1 MIKTF
6 KVTAYKFTV
15 SSFTTYKLIHKYMN
29 DDDDIKIFTS
39 PQIGIELCWQPS
51 IEDEEFS
58 SSTTIGLQLFNSLNE
73 V

>member
-15 SSFTTYKLIHKYMN
+15 SSFTTYKLIYKYMN

-39 PQIGIELCWQPS
+39 PQIGIELCC
-51 IEDEEFS
+51 
-58 SSTTIGLQLFNSLNE
+58 
-73 V
+73 